1 MPNTSVTK
9 VFVGAI
15 LAFTVMSG
23 LASGA
28 TAAAFMPVGQQT
40 SQPIG
45 HYQFCIIH
53 ADECSIRNSQI
64 SPVALTDRRWSEL
77 QQVNSLVNSAIVPAT
92 DMEMFGVEEL
102 WNYPAARG
110 DCEDYVLLK
119 RRILAEQGWPLS
131 DLLITVVLR
140 PDGQGHAVLTV
151 RTDRGD
157 LILDNLVSEV
167 RLWSD
172 TPYLYVKRQSEQNTG
187 RWVSIEDGRDTV
199 VRYVGE

>member
-9 VFVGAI
+9 VFAGAI
-15 LAFTVMSG
+15 LAFTMMSG
-23 LASGA
+23 TASGV
-28 TAAAFMPVGQQT
+28 TSAAFMPIGQQT

-45 HYQFCIIH
+45 HYQFCLSH
-53 ADECSIRNSQI
+53 ADECSIRSAQS
-64 SPVALTDRRWSEL
+64 SPMALTDLRWSEL

-140 PDGQGHAVLTV
+140 PDGHAVLTV

-157 LILDNLVSEV
+157 LVLDNLVSEV